1 MNSLNVM
8 QDQDNSMKG
17 VCASARG
24 GGGRFKFAVAK
35 EHSSNGK
42 ELNALVALVV
52 AKSMKINK
60 RSKAKGT
67 SELKMTMR
75 QNILLLIPRYRRK
88 K

>member
-1 MNSLNVM
+1 
-8 QDQDNSMKG
+8 MKG
-17 VCASARG
+17 VCDSTRG
-24 GGGRFKFAVAK
+24 GGGRFKCAVAK
-35 EHSSNGK
+35 EHASNGK

-67 SELKMTMR
+67 SELNMTMR
-75 QNILLLIPRYRRK
+75 QNILLLTHRYRRK

>member
-1 MNSLNVM
+1 
-8 QDQDNSMKG
+8 MKG
-17 VCASARG
+17 VCASARR

-60 RSKAKGT
+60 RYKAKGT

-75 QNILLLIPRYRRK
+75 QNILL
-88 K
+88 